1 MCATS
6 LGFSVMVN
14 WLRAMGETFQHKSTE
29 SDPKDEQIHELTRTV
44 AIHEEVIRQL
54 LSGQLPTT
62 IGGQ

>member
-1 MCATS
+1 
-6 LGFSVMVN
+6 MVN